1 MGLRAAA
8 HAVGEQEVQHPAGL
22 HRGQLVAAQLLSL
35 LGAQGRGHPIAH
47 GDGGLLRR
55 GVGCCRQQ
63 IPHLGVLL
71 LSLTAGAA
79 QLAMILAAQEEKPQ
93 FLVDGGDKLPQMD
106 APGGE
111 VQGEILRLGRATAQQ
126 RRTGIIEG
134 VVGGVIVLLPAVG
147 AQDAGAA
154 HLLRRPVED
163 HRGILRR
170 GRGRVPEEA
179 VVQGAQSRSGL
190 LQPAGLCRLSGC
202 IRPGGTLC
210 AGRQPAPGQQQ
221 IGRTARQT

>member
-1 MGLRAAA
+1 M
-8 HAVGEQEVQHPAGL
+8 V
-22 HRGQLVAAQLLSL
+22 
-35 LGAQGRGHPIAH
+35 
-47 GDGGLLRR
+47 
-55 GVGCCRQQ
+55 
-63 IPHLGVLL
+63 
-71 LSLTAGAA
+71 
-79 QLAMILAAQEEKPQ
+79 LAAQKEQPQ
-93 FLVDGGDKLPQMD
+93 LPVDGGDKLPQMD

-111 VQGEILRLGRATAQQ
+111 VQGEILRLGRAAAQQ
-126 RRTGIIEG
+126 RRAGIVEG
-134 VVGGVIVLLPAVG
+134 IVGGIIVLLPTDG
-147 AQDAGAA
+147 AQDTGAA

-163 HRGILRR
+163 HRGIFRR